1 MIFFLFCFFTVIT
14 SLEEWQERVEC
25 RRAFISIYFKRA
37 WLLTRQYMSV
47 HVQSK
52 KYQER
57 VFSLTLHVL
66 KYFMTFAP
74 IFSEHLLKTNTHM
87 RTHPL
92 FSGLQTAKGY
102 CGNNGVCLK
111 KHTIL
116 CRLSLDMET
125 TAICG
130 LKGRAQQ
137 FHTL

>member
-1 MIFFLFCFFTVIT
+1 M
-14 SLEEWQERVEC
+14 
-25 RRAFISIYFKRA
+25 Y
-37 WLLTRQYMSV
+37 V

-66 KYFMTFAP
+66 KYLMTFAL

-92 FSGLQTAKGY
+92 FRGLQTAKGC

-111 KHTIL
+111 KHTTL
-116 CRLSLDMET
+116 CRLSLDMEL

-137 FHTL
+137 LSHFISSLESGSIFPFPCKHNLNKIFIHLRH